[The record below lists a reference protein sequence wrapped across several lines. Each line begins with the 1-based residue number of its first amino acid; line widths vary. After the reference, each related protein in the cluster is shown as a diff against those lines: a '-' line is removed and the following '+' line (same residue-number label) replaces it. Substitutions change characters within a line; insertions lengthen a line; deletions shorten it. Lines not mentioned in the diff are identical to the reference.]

1 MEAYMANLKLTSKE
15 NNIERTLQVKFS
27 SSLLDLASFIYVSM
41 VKKENQNDY
50 SFLLRADDTVYIT
63 KKDEQE
69 SGYYYSDGTYRLLDK
84 ERFINI
90 VLRRVN
96 KLTFEIIYI
105 PRQENL
111 VFDIAV
117 SDIALA
123 TGEKD
128 IVLLDGKGI
137 LAEKLKEESVSLS
150 SIREQLEKKF
160 KNRKRI

>member
-15 NNIERTLQVKFS
+15 NSIERVLQVKFV

-41 VKKENQNDY
+41 VKKENQKDY

-63 KKDEQE
+63 KKDEEE
-69 SGYYYSDGTYRLLDK
+69 SGYYYSDGTYRLLDN

-90 VLRRVN
+90 VLRRPN

-111 VFDIAV
+111 VFDIDV

-128 IVLLDGKGI
+128 IVFLDGKGI
-137 LAEKLKEESVSLS
+137 LAGELKEESVSLS
-150 SIREQLEKKF
+150 SISEQLEKKF

>member
-15 NNIERTLQVKFS
+15 NSIERMLQTKFA

-41 VKKENQNDY
+41 VKKENQKDY
-50 SFLLRADDTVYIT
+50 TFLLRADDTVYIT
-63 KKDEQE
+63 KKDEE
-69 SGYYYSDGTYRLLDK
+69 EFGYYYSDGTYRLLDK

-96 KLTFEIIYI
+96 KLTFEIVYI

-111 VFDIAV
+111 VFDIEV

-137 LAEKLKEESVSLS
+137 LAGELKEESVSLS
-150 SIREQLEKKF
+150 TICEQLEKKF

>member
-15 NNIERTLQVKFS
+15 NSIERLLQVKFA

-41 VKKENQNDY
+41 VKKENQKDY

-63 KKDEQE
+63 KKDEE
-69 SGYYYSDGTYRLLDK
+69 DSGYYYSDGTYRLLDN

-90 VLRRVN
+90 VLRRPN

-111 VFDIAV
+111 VYDIDV

-128 IVLLDGKGI
+128 IVFLDGKGI
-137 LAEKLKEESVSLS
+137 LAGELIEESVSLS
-150 SIREQLEKKF
+150 SISEQLEKKF

>member
-1 MEAYMANLKLTSKE
+1 
-15 NNIERTLQVKFS
+15 
-27 SSLLDLASFIYVSM
+27 M
-41 VKKENQNDY
+41 VKKENQKDY

-63 KKDEQE
+63 KKDEEE
-69 SGYYYSDGTYRLLDK
+69 SGYYYSDGTYRLLDN

-90 VLRRVN
+90 VLRRPN

-111 VFDIAV
+111 VFDIDV

-128 IVLLDGKGI
+128 IVFLDGKGI
-137 LAEKLKEESVSLS
+137 LAGELKEESVSLS
-150 SIREQLEKKF
+150 SISEQLEKKF

>member
-15 NNIERTLQVKFS
+15 NSIERSLQVKFA
-27 SSLLDLASFIYVSM
+27 SSLLDLASFIYVSI
-41 VKKENQNDY
+41 VKKENQKDY
-50 SFLLRADDTVYIT
+50 SFLIRADDTVYIT
-63 KKDEQE
+63 KKDEEE

-90 VLRRVN
+90 VLRRPN

-111 VFDIAV
+111 VFDIDV

-128 IVLLDGKGI
+128 IVFLDGKGI
-137 LAEKLKEESVSLS
+137 LAGELKEESVSLS
-150 SIREQLEKKF
+150 SISEQLEKKF

>member
-15 NNIERTLQVKFS
+15 NSIERVLQVKFA

-41 VKKENQNDY
+41 VKKENQKDY

-63 KKDEQE
+63 KKDEEE
-69 SGYYYSDGTYRLLDK
+69 SGYYYSDGTYRLLDN

-90 VLRRVN
+90 VLRRPN

-111 VFDIAV
+111 VFDI
-117 SDIALA
+117 SHY
-123 TGEKD
+123 
-128 IVLLDGKGI
+128 
-137 LAEKLKEESVSLS
+137 S
-150 SIREQLEKKF
+150 
-160 KNRKRI
+160 

>member
-15 NNIERTLQVKFS
+15 NSIERVLQTKFA

-41 VKKENQNDY
+41 VKKENQKDY
-50 SFLLRADDTVYIT
+50 SFLLRADDIVYIT
-63 KKDEQE
+63 KKDEAE

-84 ERFINI
+84 ERFINV
-90 VLRRVN
+90 VLRRPN
-96 KLTFEIIYI
+96 KLTFEIVYI

-111 VFDIAV
+111 VFDIDV

-128 IVLLDGKGI
+128 IILLDGKGI
-137 LAEKLKEESVSLS
+137 LAGELKEENVSLS
-150 SIREQLEKKF
+150 SIFEQLEKKF

>member
-1 MEAYMANLKLTSKE
+1 
-15 NNIERTLQVKFS
+15 
-27 SSLLDLASFIYVSM
+27 M
-41 VKKENQNDY
+41 VKKENQKDY

-63 KKDEQE
+63 KKDEE
-69 SGYYYSDGTYRLLDK
+69 DSGYYYSDGTYRLLDN

-90 VLRRVN
+90 VLRRPN

-111 VFDIAV
+111 VYDIDV

-128 IVLLDGKGI
+128 IVFLDGKGI
-137 LAEKLKEESVSLS
+137 LAGELKEESVSLS
-150 SIREQLEKKF
+150 SISEQLEKKF